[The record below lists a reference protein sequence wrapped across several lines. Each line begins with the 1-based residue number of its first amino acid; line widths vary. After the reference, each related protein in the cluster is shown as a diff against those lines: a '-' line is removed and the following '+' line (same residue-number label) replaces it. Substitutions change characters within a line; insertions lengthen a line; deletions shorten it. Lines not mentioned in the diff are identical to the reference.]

1 MAHRLNCGEVQPYS
15 SLWAPTDKGEMEQS
29 LEVEPVH
36 VYQRTWEETV
46 NQAEAQ
52 AVSVKYMFVAM
63 TQQEYNA
70 QSIDDGTLPAVQHTH
85 HNTGFTSWPCS
96 FHDAVA
102 YMLWCIATAVA
113 AYTPVF
119 YMVMFVPNVRK
130 VLTYLTMVGAKLST
144 DAFSA

>member
-1 MAHRLNCGEVQPYS
+1 
-15 SLWAPTDKGEMEQS
+15 MEQS

-52 AVSVKYMFVAM
+52 AVSVKYKFVAM

-85 HNTGFTSWPCS
+85 HNTGFTSWHCS

-130 VLTYLTMVGAKLST
+130 VLTNLTMVGAKLST